1 MDEKMLAALAEALR
15 RREAVELASVV
26 ATEGS
31 APRKAGALLAV
42 FADGSVQGTVGGGS
56 LERLVIGRAAK
67 LREEGASEV
76 RRFGIDSP
84 KSAAGMICGGAVTVC
99 LAVVAPEAADAV
111 AALAACVRENRRCCL
126 VFELPETGEPTVSA
140 LWRDEGGERVQ
151 ARLTHTRTGRS
162 EAEALQAAAGEAG
175 PAPAALLVSSD
186 ALTGE
191 RAERAL
197 ALDEAGIVD
206 GMLVL
211 PIAAGGRAIIFG
223 AGHVGA
229 ALVPVLAG
237 LGQPVVLCDDRP
249 ELARPELHPA
259 ASRVVCAP
267 YGEALERVAIGPRD
281 QVVACTSSHATDA
294 LVVTAALGA
303 HPRFLGCLGSKKKTA
318 YIHRRLAEAGFAP
331 EEIARLHMPVG
342 LPLGDETPAEIAIS
356 IAAQMIAV
364 RHGVD
369 LPH

>member
-15 RREAVELASVV
+15 RREVVELASVV

-42 FADGSVQGTVGGGS
+42 FADGRVQGTVGGGS
-56 LERLVIGRAAK
+56 LERLVIGRASK

-84 KSAAGMICGGAVTVC
+84 RSATGMICGGAVTVC
-99 LAVVAPEAADAV
+99 LAAVAPEAADAA
-111 AALAACVRENRRCCL
+111 AALAACVRENRRSCL
-126 VFELPETGEPTVSA
+126 VFELPETGEPTVGA

-151 ARLTHTRTGRS
+151 ARLTHTRAGRS
-162 EAEALQAAAGEAG
+162 EAEALQAAAGEGG

-237 LGQPVVLCDDRP
+237 LGHPVVLCDDRP

-281 QVVACTSSHATDA
+281 QVVACTASHATDA

>member
-42 FADGSVQGTVGGGS
+42 FADGRVQGTVGGGS

-84 KSAAGMICGGAVTVC
+84 KSATGMICGGAVTVC
-99 LAVVAPEAADAV
+99 LAAVAPEAADAV

-126 VFELPETGEPTVSA
+126 VFELPETGEPTVGA

-162 EAEALQAAAGEAG
+162 EAEALQAPAGEAG

-197 ALDEAGIVD
+197 ALDEAGFVD

-237 LGQPVVLCDDRP
+237 LGHPVVLCDDRP

-281 QVVACTSSHATDA
+281 QVVACTASHATDA

>member
-1 MDEKMLAALAEALR
+1 MDEKMLAALSEALR
-15 RREAVELASVV
+15 RRETVELASVV

-42 FADGSVQGTVGGGS
+42 FADGRVQGTVGGGS

-84 KSAAGMICGGAVTVC
+84 QSATGMICGGAVTVC
-99 LAVVAPEAADAV
+99 LAAVAPEAADAA

-140 LWRDEGGERVQ
+140 LWCDEGGERVQ
-151 ARLTHTRTGRS
+151 ARLTYTRAERS

-197 ALDEAGIVD
+197 ALDEAGFVD

-237 LGQPVVLCDDRP
+237 LGHPVVLCDDRR
-249 ELARPELHPA
+249 ELACPELHPA

-281 QVVACTSSHATDA
+281 QVVACTASHATDA

-318 YIHRRLAEAGFAP
+318 YIHRKLTEAGFAP

-369 LPH
+369 LPL